1 MNDNKVIINNM
12 PTSKLLTKQETY
24 QLINNYQKHQDINSK
39 DKLVLGNLK
48 LVLSLTKRFYGR
60 TSNTDDLFQVGVIG
74 LLKAIE
80 NFDVSYNLSFS
91 TYAVPLIIGEM
102 KRYLRDNNGIKVSR
116 TLKDIAY
123 QIMKLKE
130 EYTNK
135 DHTNVSPSMIMER
148 LDISRELYN
157 EALLSTNPLISLQ
170 ETINSD
176 NDVCLEEQISKEY
189 GVQDSLNQHSDL
201 IDALHLLNKR
211 EKTIIRGRYY
221 YGLSQCEL
229 AKKLSISQ
237 AQVSRSEKKA
247 LHKMYKYLKG
257 TI

>member
-12 PTSKLLTKQETY
+12 PTSKLLSKQETY
-24 QLINNYQKHQDINSK
+24 KLINNYQKHQDSNSK

-60 TSNTDDLFQVGVIG
+60 TTNIDDLFQVGVIG

-91 TYAVPLIIGEM
+91 TYAVPLIVGEM

-123 QIMKLKE
+123 QIMKIKE
-130 EYTNK
+130 EYLNK
-135 DHTNVSPSMIMER
+135 YHTNVSSKMIINK
-148 LDISRELYN
+148 LDISQELYN

-170 ETINSD
+170 ETVNSD
-176 NDVCLEEQISKEY
+176 NESCLEEQISKEY
-189 GVQDSLNQHSDL
+189 KVQDVLNSHTDL
-201 IDALHLLNKR
+201 VDALKLLNKR
-211 EKTIIRGRYY
+211 ETTIIRGRYY

-229 AKKLSISQ
+229 AKKLRISQ

-247 LHKMYKYLKG
+247 LHKMYNYLNSS
-257 TI
+257 I